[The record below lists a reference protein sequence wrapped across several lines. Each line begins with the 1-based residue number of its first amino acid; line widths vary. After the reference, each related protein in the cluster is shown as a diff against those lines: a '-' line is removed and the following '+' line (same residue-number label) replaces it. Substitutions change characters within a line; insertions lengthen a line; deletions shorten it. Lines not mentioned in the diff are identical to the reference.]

1 MASSGRTQDQAVVGH
16 DGQRYYTAAQVAI
29 LLGLGKSAVDARS
42 QKGDYQRVT
51 DPTLL
56 GRVPK
61 GPGARPR
68 YLVAAERVDAER
80 SEMLERLGAVEA
92 GGVLVEY
99 DRAQSAAQQR
109 LAELELAYAAALGV
123 QELALVDQKALEQ
136 QQLTVEQERLRIE
149 REQLQGLLDQ
159 LRQFYVPSDIPS

>member
-1 MASSGRTQDQAVVGH
+1 
-16 DGQRYYTAAQVAI
+16 
-29 LLGLGKSAVDARS
+29 
-42 QKGDYQRVT
+42 
-51 DPTLL
+51 
-56 GRVPK
+56 
-61 GPGARPR
+61 
-68 YLVAAERVDAER
+68 LVAAERVDAER